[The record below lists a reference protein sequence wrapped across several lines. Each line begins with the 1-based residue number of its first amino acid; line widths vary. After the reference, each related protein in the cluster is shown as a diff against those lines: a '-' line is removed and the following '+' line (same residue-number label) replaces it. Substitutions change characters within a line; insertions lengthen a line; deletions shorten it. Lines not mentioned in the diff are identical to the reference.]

1 LTVSSGLELIRDF
14 VNTVDLEE
22 GTDRIADPAGLVSWL
37 SEVAGVEA
45 EPPAAADHEAILELR
60 EALRGLLLAN
70 NGARLDERQL
80 TGLREAAARAE
91 LAVSVDGGSVG
102 LRSGRTGLAAFEADL
117 LLTVADSQEHG
128 TWSRLKACPA
138 DDCHW
143 AFIDRSKNHS
153 RTWCSMEVCGNRRKT
168 ARYRARRS

>member
-1 LTVSSGLELIRDF
+1 MVSSGLELIRDF

-37 SEVAGVEA
+37 SDAAGLEV
-45 EPPAAADHEAILELR
+45 EPPTAAGHRAILELR
-60 EALRGLLLAN
+60 ESLRRLLLAN
-70 NGARLDERQL
+70 NGVPLDERRL
-80 TGLREAAARAE
+80 AGLRDAADRAE
-91 LAVSVDGGSVG
+91 LAVAVDGGSVG
-102 LRSGRTGLAAFEADL
+102 LGSDTAGLASFEAAVL
-117 LLTVADSQEHG
+117 LAVADAQMHG
-128 TWSRLKACPA
+128 SWSRLKACPA

-143 AFIDRSKNHS
+143 AFLDRSKNRS

>member
-1 LTVSSGLELIRDF
+1 VSSGLELIRDF

-22 GTDRIADPAGLVSWL
+22 GTDRIADPAGLGSWL
-37 SEVAGVEA
+37 SEVAGVEV
-45 EPPAAADHEAILELR
+45 EPTASDHAAVLELR
-60 EALRGLLLAN
+60 ESLRRLLLAN
-70 NGARLDERQL
+70 NGAPLDERQL
-80 TGLREAAARAE
+80 TGLRDAAARAE
-91 LAVSVDGGSVG
+91 LAVAVDGGSVG
-102 LRSGRTGLAAFEADL
+102 LRSGGAGLAAFEAAVL
-117 LLTVADSQEHG
+117 LAVADAQEHG

-143 AFIDRSKNHS
+143 AFLDRSKNHS